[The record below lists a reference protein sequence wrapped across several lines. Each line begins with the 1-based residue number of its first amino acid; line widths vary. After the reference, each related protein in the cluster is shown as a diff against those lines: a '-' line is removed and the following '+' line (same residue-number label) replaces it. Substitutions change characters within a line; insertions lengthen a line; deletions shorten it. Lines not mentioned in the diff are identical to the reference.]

1 VTPYEL
7 EVRDDVNGRAV
18 VELAGELD
26 LTNVADVERR
36 LEEIRS
42 DRLALDL
49 NRVAFVDSAALHML
63 FRTARRVGPE
73 HRLEIVLDP
82 AALVA
87 RTLRIVDI
95 EKVATIVPTVEQLAA
110 D

>member
-1 VTPYEL
+1 
-7 EVRDDVNGRAV
+7 
-18 VELAGELD
+18 
-26 LTNVADVERR
+26 
-36 LEEIRS
+36 
-42 DRLALDL
+42 
-49 NRVAFVDSAALHML
+49 ML